1 MTERAGSKLDAIL
14 PHLVIKYRWL
24 IIALTIVMVVGA
36 GSGMRFLTI
45 STEYRDNFGPN
56 NPQLLAFE
64 KLEATFSRV
73 DNIFFGIAPKK
84 GDAFTPETLQVV
96 ADLTDEAWKTKG
108 VSRVDS
114 LTNYQHTKV
123 EDDDLLVDNLV
134 EFPAELSTAE
144 MAEVR
149 RISLNEPLIENRL
162 ISKDGKVTGINVE
175 FRFDKNASDSE
186 VKAAHW
192 AWDQKAAIMAAHP
205 GLDVFATGSIII
217 SATFS
222 ETSMRDLSTQ
232 TPLMFLLVIFIMA
245 LLLRSVV
252 GVIAIVLTTLFTIV
266 CTMGTAGWLGF
277 QISPLSSQA
286 PVILLTVAVA
296 HGVHL
301 LVSFYQ
307 EIREGNEKTTSLIDA
322 LTINIHPI
330 TLTSIST
337 AIGFLSLNVL
347 ADVPPI
353 QDIGNIVAIGVVY
366 AFVFSLTFLP
376 VFVYLMPTGVKPGHT
391 ITNTLMA
398 QFAEWV
404 IRRRS
409 MLLSLSVLASVVLVS
424 LAPMNIVSDQFSKY
438 FGESIQ
444 LRHDTD
450 FLDQNLG
457 GLYRIEYSLDSGKP
471 QGVSDPE
478 YLARVEQ
485 FAQWYRQ
492 QEHVTHVNTYTDI
505 VKRLSKNLNG
515 DDEAW
520 YRLPETQNLA
530 AQYLLLYELSLP
542 FGLDLTNLLSFDK
555 SASRMIVSVPSLPT
569 PAFIELQ
576 ENAKAWLHENA
587 PELEQ
592 EGSSTAL
599 MFTHIGIRGMLG
611 SVKGALIALV
621 LIAIVLLT
629 TLRSVKIGLIS
640 LVPNLLPGATG
651 FGVWYLMNGH
661 VGQSLSLVLGVT
673 MGIVV
678 DDTVHFLSKYLRAR
692 RVQGLSAEDAVRYAF
707 QRVGVALWITTLVL
721 ISGFMMLGLSDF
733 RPNGDMGL
741 LVSIVIGI
749 ALILDFLLLPPLLIL
764 LDGDKSPAKIGPT
777 NESGSR

>member
-1 MTERAGSKLDAIL
+1 MTENAESKIESRFPL
-14 PHLVIKYRWL
+14 LVIKYRWL
-24 IIALTIVMVVGA
+24 ILGLTLLIVGAA
-36 GSGMRFLTI
+36 GSGTSLLTI
-45 STEYRDNFGPN
+45 STEYRDNFGPD
-56 NPQLLAFE
+56 NPQLIEFE

-73 DNIFFGIAPKK
+73 DNVFIGIAPKQ
-84 GDAFTPETLQVV
+84 GDVFTAETLQVV
-96 ADLTDEAWKTKG
+96 ANLTEEAWRTKG

-114 LTNYQHTKV
+114 LTNYQHTRV

-134 EFPAELSTAE
+134 EFPSELSAEE

-149 RISLNEPLIENRL
+149 RVALNEPLIANRL
-162 ISKDGKVTGINVE
+162 ISRDGKVTGVNIE
-175 FRFDKNASDSE
+175 YRFDKNATNSE
-186 VKAAHW
+186 VEAAHW
-192 AWDQKAAIMAAHP
+192 AWEQKAAIVAAHP
-205 GLDVFATGSIII
+205 ELEVFTTGSIII

-222 ETSMRDLSTQ
+222 ETAIRDLSTQ
-232 TPLMFLLVIFIMA
+232 TPLMFLLVIVVMA
-245 LLLRSVV
+245 LLLRSVT
-252 GVIAIVLTTLFTIV
+252 GVIAIVLTTLITIV
-266 CTMGTAGWLGF
+266 CAMGTAGWVGI
-277 QISPLSSQA
+277 QISPMSSQA

-307 EIREGNEKTTSLIDA
+307 ELREGGEKTSSLVDA

-337 AIGFLSLNVL
+337 AIGFLSLNFL

-353 QDIGNIVAIGVVY
+353 QDIGNVVAIGVVY

-376 VFVYLMPTGVKPGHT
+376 VFVYLMPAGVKPGKSK
-391 ITNTLMA
+391 TNHVMA
-398 QFAEWV
+398 LFAEWV
-404 IRRRS
+404 IRYRTA
-409 MLLSLSVLASVVLVS
+409 LLSVSVFVSVVLVS
-424 LAPMNIVSDQFSKY
+424 LAPMNIISDQFSKY
-438 FGESIQ
+438 FDESIP

-457 GLYRIEYSLDSGKP
+457 GLYRIEYSLDSGEP
-471 QGVSDPE
+471 QGVSNPE
-478 YLARVEQ
+478 YLARVEA
-485 FAQWYRQ
+485 FAKWYRQ

-520 YRLPETQNLA
+520 YRLPESQNLA

-542 FGLDLTNLLSFDK
+542 FGLDLTNLISFDK
-555 SASRMIVSVPSLPT
+555 SSSRMIVSVPSLPT
-569 PAFIELQ
+569 PEFIKLQ
-576 ENAKAWLHENA
+576 DNAKAWLHENA
-587 PELEQ
+587 PEMAQ
-592 EGSSTAL
+592 EGSSAAM

-621 LIAIVLLT
+621 LIAIVLLV
-629 TLRSVKIGLIS
+629 TLRSVKMGLIS

-651 FGVWYLMNGH
+651 FGVWFLLNGH

-692 RVQGLSAEDAVRYAF
+692 RTQGMSAEDAVRYAF
-707 QRVGVALWITTLVL
+707 QRVGVALWITTMVL
-721 ISGFMMLGLSDF
+721 ISGFMMLGISDF

-749 ALILDFLLLPPLLIL
+749 ALILDFVLLPPLLIL
-764 LDGDKSPAKIGPT
+764 LDGDKQPATMAPST
-777 NESGSR
+777 ASD

>member
-1 MTERAGSKLDAIL
+1 
-14 PHLVIKYRWL
+14 
-24 IIALTIVMVVGA
+24 
-36 GSGMRFLTI
+36 
-45 STEYRDNFGPN
+45 
-56 NPQLLAFE
+56 
-64 KLEATFSRV
+64 
-73 DNIFFGIAPKK
+73 
-84 GDAFTPETLQVV
+84 
-96 ADLTDEAWKTKG
+96 
-108 VSRVDS
+108 
-114 LTNYQHTKV
+114 
-123 EDDDLLVDNLV
+123 
-134 EFPAELSTAE
+134 
-144 MAEVR
+144 
-149 RISLNEPLIENRL
+149 
-162 ISKDGKVTGINVE
+162 
-175 FRFDKNASDSE
+175 
-186 VKAAHW
+186 
-192 AWDQKAAIMAAHP
+192 
-205 GLDVFATGSIII
+205 
-217 SATFS
+217 
-222 ETSMRDLSTQ
+222 
-232 TPLMFLLVIFIMA
+232 MFLLVIFIMA

-555 SASRMIVSVPSLPT
+555 SASRMIVSVPSL
-569 PAFIELQ
+569 AH
-576 ENAKAWLHENA
+576 A
-587 PELEQ
+587 
-592 EGSSTAL
+592 
-599 MFTHIGIRGMLG
+599 
-611 SVKGALIALV
+611 
-621 LIAIVLLT
+621 
-629 TLRSVKIGLIS
+629 
-640 LVPNLLPGATG
+640 
-651 FGVWYLMNGH
+651 GVY
-661 VGQSLSLVLGVT
+661 
-673 MGIVV
+673 
-678 DDTVHFLSKYLRAR
+678 
-692 RVQGLSAEDAVRYAF
+692 
-707 QRVGVALWITTLVL
+707 
-721 ISGFMMLGLSDF
+721 
-733 RPNGDMGL
+733 
-741 LVSIVIGI
+741 
-749 ALILDFLLLPPLLIL
+749 
-764 LDGDKSPAKIGPT
+764 
-777 NESGSR
+777 